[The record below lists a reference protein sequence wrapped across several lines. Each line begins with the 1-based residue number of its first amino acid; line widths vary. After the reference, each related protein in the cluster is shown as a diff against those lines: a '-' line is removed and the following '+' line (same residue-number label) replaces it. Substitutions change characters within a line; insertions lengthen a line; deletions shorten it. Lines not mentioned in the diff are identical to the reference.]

1 MNVRLTRLSAKPG
14 DKSLATLDQYR
25 YGEAIADFSGEK
37 PRKQMG
43 LEDVKTLVN
52 WKL

>member
-1 MNVRLTRLSAKPG
+1 L
-14 DKSLATLDQYR
+14 DKYR
-25 YGEAIADFSGEK
+25 YEEAVADFSGDE